1 MHSIFN
7 KSGKRILV
15 AKKRVT
21 HSVPQAP
28 QVDGKVSTCP
38 REIYKVHINI
48 IREVIVASNLVDN
61 RYTSSGAEY
70 LHNDAAISSGFP

>member
-21 HSVPQAP
+21 HSAPQAP
-28 QVDGKVSTCP
+28 HVDGKVSTCP
-38 REIYKVHINI
+38 REIYKVQINI
-48 IREVIVASNLVDN
+48 SHEEIIASNLVDIPLLVLSI
-61 RYTSSGAEY
+61 YTM
-70 LHNDAAISSGFP
+70 LQQLRQGFPEL